1 MSRLSIIHRLY
12 LAFGFLCFVIVV
24 WGMLNIW
31 MMDGIQTRTAGITDN
46 AFPMQQQASQ
56 IAVVGQR
63 LSADV
68 LSLSELSEAEAIEN
82 RHTEVRAEVARLQE
96 SIDQLAGRA
105 ESVTGDERLQ
115 EQMMGLRTQFQ
126 SLGTLADESRDLRT
140 SSLAVSGQVL
150 DGLSD
155 LLLLAAE
162 MKQEIIRE
170 AQGKAATDIYL
181 SNLVVTLI
189 NRFSSVELLLMNL
202 VNTQDPAE
210 LKKHVEDLRYNSS
223 NFEQDIAD
231 LAFEIPEL
239 EPLIGQSA
247 QFLESINSDEGV
259 IEQYY
264 GYRQTLGEI
273 DALRAQVSAV
283 AGDIDKGITRIMAFS
298 ESFIL
303 ESGEVLEAAAERSSS
318 LVMIVLP
325 IVVVLAAIVSL
336 VLGRIISGP
345 LRASVDHVVAM
356 AEGDYRQTLTTKASG
371 EFAVLIDAVNR
382 LVKAMQGVL
391 GDLRGAADELASVSG
406 SNHEVSADVR
416 DRMNQQNQELAAIA
430 TAMVQM
436 ETAIHE
442 VSGNTSHSRE
452 LTSSIEKDV
461 AQSRSLMQENL
472 GKAEKLDTQVGL
484 TAEIVNQL
492 AVSSRDIGTII
503 ATIEDIAG
511 RTNLL
516 ALNAAIEAA
525 RAGES
530 GRGFAVVADEVRE
543 LASRT
548 TQSTDTIRSLIGRL
562 QDDAEKAVS
571 EMDVSRTQLKDSRS
585 LIERASSDIDNVGE
599 AMIDIRNTA
608 DQVSAAMQ
616 EQETTAGSVT
626 RNVNDISEAAQ
637 ANFGQVEALA
647 ENGKRLQ
654 TLMERMERLMKQFR
668 V

>member
-1 MSRLSIIHRLY
+1 MSRLSISLRLY
-12 LAFGFLCFVIVV
+12 LAFGFLCLVIGI

-31 MMDGIQTRTAGITDN
+31 MMDGIQDRTAGITDD

-63 LSADV
+63 LSREV
-68 LSLSELSEAEAIEN
+68 LSLSEMSDPEKIEKV
-82 RHTEVRAEVARLQE
+82 HAAVRAEISALEER
-96 SIDQLAGRA
+96 IDQLASQA
-105 ESVTGDERLQ
+105 EAVAGGGSLQ
-115 EQMMGLRTQFQ
+115 EDMMALRAQFEA
-126 SLGTLADESRDLRT
+126 LGALADQSRQLRT

-150 DGLSD
+150 NGLSD

-170 AQGKAATDIYL
+170 AQGKAASDIYL

-202 VNTQDPAE
+202 VNTQDPTE
-210 LKKHVEDLRYNSS
+210 LAKQVEDIRYNSL

-239 EPLIGQSA
+239 EPLVEQKDK
-247 QFLESINSDEGV
+247 FLESINSEEGV
-259 IEQYY
+259 VGQYY

-273 DALRAQVSAV
+273 DEVRAEVSAL
-283 AGDIDKGITRIMAFS
+283 AGEIDEGITRIMAFS

-303 ESGEVLEAAAERSSS
+303 DSGAVLEAAAERSSAM
-318 LVMIVLP
+318 VMIVLP
-325 IVVVLAAIVSL
+325 IVLIIAAVVSL
-336 VLGRIISGP
+336 VLGRVISKP
-345 LRASVDHVVAM
+345 LRATVDHVVAM
-356 AEGDYRQTLTTKASG
+356 AEGDYSQSLKTRASG
-371 EFAVLIDAVNR
+371 EFSVLIDAVNR

-391 GDLRGAADELASVSG
+391 GDLRGAADELATVSG

-416 DRMNQQNQELAAIA
+416 DRMNRQNQELASIA
-430 TAMVQM
+430 TAMVEM

-461 AQSRSLMQENL
+461 VQSRSLMQDNL
-472 GKAEKLDTQVGL
+472 SKAEKLDAQVGL
-484 TAEIVNQL
+484 TADIVNQL

-548 TQSTDTIRSLIGRL
+548 TQSTETIRSLIGRL

-571 EMDVSRTQLKDSRS
+571 EMEQSRSQLTDSRS

-637 ANFGQVEALA
+637 QNFGQVEALA

-654 TLMERMERLMKQFR
+654 TLMDRMERLMKQFR